1 MATPNRCM
9 DLIKPRLLLILAI
22 EVRHRFSL
30 YSQPDT
36 KPTTG
41 KLILLKI
48 IRYHDESKVTDDTNI
63 VAREFLTPY
72 FMKTSCI
79 AYSSFFKCCPT
90 LHPTHP
96 LANKLHLT
104 VLFVALFLW
113 LNGCLRNILGVILLT
128 DITDLHVWSLGT
140 LVPEGPHCVLLCNE
154 VSSLLRSDT

>member
-1 MATPNRCM
+1 M

-48 IRYHDESKVTDDTNI
+48 IRYDDESKVTDDTNI

-79 AYSSFFKCCPT
+79 AYSSFFKFCPT

-96 LANKLHLT
+96 PANKLPLT
-104 VLFVALFLW
+104 VLFFALFL
-113 LNGCLRNILGVILLT
+113 
-128 DITDLHVWSLGT
+128 
-140 LVPEGPHCVLLCNE
+140 
-154 VSSLLRSDT
+154 